1 MTLYNNR
8 KNILKMKKNNKLKNT
23 IIKPKSMKMIIYD
36 D

>member
-8 KNILKMKKNNKLKNT
+8 KNILKMKKNNKLKNI
-23 IIKPKSMKMIIYD
+23 IIKTKSMKMIIYD